1 MLRAIIFEILSE
13 LNTSQDNIEDKVDK
27 LFAEVKDT
35 AKGIF
40 FSGKIIALKDF
51 IFDIPNEK
59 SNEIN
64 SKLTSNLSVLVINS
78 EEFILLLKQKIKTK
92 IEAANLEKNLDS
104 LLDILD
110 YGHLKDMLKMFTV

>member
-1 MLRAIIFEILSE
+1 MLRDIIFEILSE

-27 LFAEVKDT
+27 LLAEVKDT

-40 FSGKIIALKDF
+40 FSGKITALKDF

-59 SNEIN
+59 SDEIN
-64 SKLTSNLSVLVINS
+64 SKLNLNLSVLVINS
-78 EEFILLLKQKIKTK
+78 EEFILLLKQKIQTK